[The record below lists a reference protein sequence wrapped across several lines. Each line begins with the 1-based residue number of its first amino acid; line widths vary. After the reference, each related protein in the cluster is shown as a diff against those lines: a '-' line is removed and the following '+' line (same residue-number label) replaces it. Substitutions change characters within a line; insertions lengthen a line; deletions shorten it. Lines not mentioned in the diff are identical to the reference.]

1 MNPELKAQIDGMW
14 TMTDI
19 NSNGEINFDEF
30 FNFVKSGGEEAFQ
43 KVTKAFY
50 SLSVDKNRNGSI
62 SRNEFGRLMKMV
74 AKMEEMDK

>member
-30 FNFVKSGGEEAFQ
+30 FNFVKSGGEEAFHRGWRGP
-43 KVTKAFY
+43 VRDLPLP
-50 SLSVDKNRNGSI
+50 LS
-62 SRNEFGRLMKMV
+62 
-74 AKMEEMDK
+74 